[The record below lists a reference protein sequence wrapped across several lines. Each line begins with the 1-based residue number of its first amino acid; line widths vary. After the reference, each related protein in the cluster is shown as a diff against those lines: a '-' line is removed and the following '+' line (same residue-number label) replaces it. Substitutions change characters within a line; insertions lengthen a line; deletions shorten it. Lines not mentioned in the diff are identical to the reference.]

1 MVSYFFLKVHLSF
14 SSSIYPRFVKGKHH
28 LRYFFFCDMAT
39 IHHQSSHLVI
49 SAGLCGCFSI
59 KKFGN
64 MRGFVYFCD
73 WKIISGMKK
82 LGIIMAILLHVI
94 VGFAQ
99 RSITVGAKIETDFQI
114 WYLDSIVLSND
125 STTLKWHVESKGNTY
140 ACMSLLPALVDPGT
154 MKEYYMK
161 HVWGIAKEPDKT
173 ILKSGEVRSF
183 ISTFPRI
190 SKSTKQLDYH
200 GNIKF
205 WVKGINL
212 KKGGY
217 SKAAPYI
224 PAKKNHLSLSDLIN
238 KKSSWKQLSVEEHK
252 KMLNLSEKMFDLG
265 MSAYGRGK
273 YQDAIEIFT
282 KVSDIDSIV
291 YIGMGDGKLT
301 SAPYLEPKRPYFSNY
316 SKQWIASC
324 YHRLGKD
331 SLAETFFPYYKAVPF
346 DRKLVRRSDSVLIN
360 NTLFTMRVSDSSEL
374 EGLFKKV
381 CSLDSMNLG
390 PGSYRFAMDLK
401 NLANVYIMTNQIDAA
416 LALYVRTKN
425 ILDSIQPMNNDQYYS
440 YLDNLAKLYI
450 RKYDYSNALAC
461 LKELIKVEPSEKRNI
476 LETFQYSKKGE
487 LVSLYMSIGYYDKAL
502 KILRE
507 EINKELPDKSKLR
520 VKLIFNRPFAD
531 LYNWYAKC
539 LFDAGYHKEA
549 IRVMNGGDF
558 KSTVSDADEL
568 LALGDYSRKN
578 YDDDFAL
585 QYYNRAEK
593 IFHQMDSLN
602 QNVKIDWNLL
612 GQWNNQAVTKVYPRK
627 ALLLSQRD
635 ILSSIALQKQVVA
648 EEEKMLHYT
657 DRLLIG
663 RTGDTYSA
671 AMSNLA
677 WYYLLAHEPD
687 STILCEKKNIA
698 EKLKLYPKE
707 NRIFGLSYLNI
718 GEAYAAKGDYR
729 QALEYTKQA
738 MTHLRYDRDQ
748 RRVLANLVKYSYKCR
763 QTGATG
769 EYLTR
774 LYRQN
779 REDLVKFFADLTLQ
793 EKNEYLKKNRRFYQN
808 FMPQYAEVLKFDSLN
823 QILYDA
829 TILVKGI
836 LLGSELEFRKELM
849 RNGNPDLI
857 RKYEQL
863 KINKRVLLRSQMEPS
878 KGKIGDFSALE
889 RETNLLEDSLIV
901 ALKAYGDYT
910 RFMNYTW
917 KDIQK
922 KLGPNSVAIEFLSFE
937 PVNSGKDSLG
947 VGEKALRTYAALLLK
962 KESSAP
968 LMISLGSEKD
978 FDSSRDKQFLTDSL
992 IWKPLVDELA
1002 GVDTVYFS
1010 PVGRLHTIP
1019 IEYSSML
1026 EGKEVYRLTSTRII
1040 AENSPSWKHGGNA
1053 VLYGD
1058 IDYDAD
1064 PLVVKKKPEVSVF
1077 SDGLNKMRGWGDD
1090 LHARGYS
1097 FYPLDY
1103 SKDEVLNARKEL
1115 RRKRVRCQ
1123 LYSGDKASEESFKA
1137 LSGQEVQIL
1146 HLSTHG
1152 AYVPPSKVKYRKADY
1167 NMNFLLEDHDLG
1179 RIPSEDIDMT
1189 HSFLMMAGGNNTLN
1203 CDTVAYSDNDGILT
1217 AQEISQLEFREL
1229 KLVVLSACESGLG
1242 NISSEGVDG
1251 LQRGFKKAGAQAI
1264 IMSLRSVKDK
1274 ETAEFMTCFY
1284 RNLVHFPMHK
1294 SFQLTVNEMKQKYPS
1309 NPENWNSF
1317 ILLDAI

>member
-1 MVSYFFLKVHLSF
+1 M
-14 SSSIYPRFVKGKHH
+14 
-28 LRYFFFCDMAT
+28 
-39 IHHQSSHLVI
+39 
-49 SAGLCGCFSI
+49 
-59 KKFGN
+59 
-64 MRGFVYFCD
+64 
-73 WKIISGMKK
+73 
-82 LGIIMAILLHVI
+82 
-94 VGFAQ
+94 
-99 RSITVGAKIETDFQI
+99 
-114 WYLDSIVLSND
+114 
-125 STTLKWHVESKGNTY
+125 
-140 ACMSLLPALVDPGT
+140 
-154 MKEYYMK
+154 
-161 HVWGIAKEPDKT
+161 
-173 ILKSGEVRSF
+173 
-183 ISTFPRI
+183 
-190 SKSTKQLDYH
+190 
-200 GNIKF
+200 
-205 WVKGINL
+205 
-212 KKGGY
+212 
-217 SKAAPYI
+217 
-224 PAKKNHLSLSDLIN
+224 
-238 KKSSWKQLSVEEHK
+238 
-252 KMLNLSEKMFDLG
+252 
-265 MSAYGRGK
+265 
-273 YQDAIEIFT
+273 
-282 KVSDIDSIV
+282 
-291 YIGMGDGKLT
+291 
-301 SAPYLEPKRPYFSNY
+301 
-316 SKQWIASC
+316 WIASC

-346 DRKLVRRSDSVLIN
+346 DRKLVRRTDSVLIN
-360 NTLFTMRVSDSSEL
+360 NTLFTMKVSDSSEL

-390 PGSYRFAMDLK
+390 TGSYRFAMDLK
-401 NLANVYIMTNQIDAA
+401 NLANIYVMTNQLDTA
-416 LALYVRTKN
+416 LTLYVRTKN

-440 YLDNLAKLYI
+440 YLDNLTKLYI
-450 RKYDYSNALAC
+450 RKFDYSNALDC

-476 LETFQYSKKGE
+476 LKTFQYSKKGE
-487 LVSLYMSIGYYDKAL
+487 LVSLYMSIGYYDEAL

-507 EINKELPDKSKLR
+507 EINKELPDSSDLK
-520 VKLIFNRPFAD
+520 VKLIFNGPFAD
-531 LYNWYAKC
+531 LYNRYAKC
-539 LFDAGYHKEA
+539 LFDAGYYKEA

-558 KSTVSDADEL
+558 KSTVSNADEL

-578 YDDDFAL
+578 YDDDLAL

-602 QNVKIDWNLL
+602 QNTKINWNLL
-612 GQWNNQAVTKVYPRK
+612 GQWNNQAITKVYPRK
-627 ALLLSQRD
+627 ALLLSQSD

-648 EEEKMLHYT
+648 EEEKMLYDT

-687 STILCEKKNIA
+687 SAILCEKKNIA

-729 QALEYTKQA
+729 QALEYTRQA

-748 RRVLANLVKYSYKCR
+748 RRVLTNLVKYSYKCR

-808 FMPQYAEVLKFDSLN
+808 FMPQYADVLKSDSLN

-836 LLGSELEFRKELM
+836 LLGSELGFRKELM

-937 PVNSGKDSLG
+937 SVNSGKDSLG
-947 VGEKALRTYAALLLK
+947 VGEKTQRTYAALLLK
-962 KESSAP
+962 KEFSAP

-978 FDSSRDKQFLTDSL
+978 FDSSRDKQVLTDSL

-1026 EGKEVYRLTSTRII
+1026 EGKEAYRLTSTRII
-1040 AENSPSWKHGGNA
+1040 AENSPSWEHGGNA

-1058 IDYDAD
+1058 IDYDAE
-1064 PLVVKKKPEVSVF
+1064 PLVVKKMPEESGF

-1090 LHARGYS
+1090 LNARGYS

-1115 RRKRVRCQ
+1115 RRKKVRCQ
-1123 LYSGDKASEESFKA
+1123 LFSGDKASEESFKA
-1137 LSGQEVQIL
+1137 LSGKEVQIL

-1179 RIPSEDIDMT
+1179 RISSEDIDMT

-1217 AQEISQLEFREL
+1217 AQEISQLDFRGL

-1242 NISSEGVDG
+1242 KISSEGVDG

-1284 RNLVHFPMHK
+1284 RNLVHSPIHK
-1294 SFQLTVNEMKQKYPS
+1294 SFQLTVNEMKQKYPA

>member
-1 MVSYFFLKVHLSF
+1 
-14 SSSIYPRFVKGKHH
+14 
-28 LRYFFFCDMAT
+28 
-39 IHHQSSHLVI
+39 
-49 SAGLCGCFSI
+49 
-59 KKFGN
+59 
-64 MRGFVYFCD
+64 
-73 WKIISGMKK
+73 MK
-82 LGIIMAILLHVI
+82 
-94 VGFAQ
+94 
-99 RSITVGAKIETDFQI
+99 
-114 WYLDSIVLSND
+114 
-125 STTLKWHVESKGNTY
+125 
-140 ACMSLLPALVDPGT
+140 
-154 MKEYYMK
+154 
-161 HVWGIAKEPDKT
+161 
-173 ILKSGEVRSF
+173 
-183 ISTFPRI
+183 
-190 SKSTKQLDYH
+190 
-200 GNIKF
+200 
-205 WVKGINL
+205 
-212 KKGGY
+212 
-217 SKAAPYI
+217 
-224 PAKKNHLSLSDLIN
+224 
-238 KKSSWKQLSVEEHK
+238 
-252 KMLNLSEKMFDLG
+252 
-265 MSAYGRGK
+265 
-273 YQDAIEIFT
+273 
-282 KVSDIDSIV
+282 
-291 YIGMGDGKLT
+291 
-301 SAPYLEPKRPYFSNY
+301 
-316 SKQWIASC
+316 
-324 YHRLGKD
+324 
-331 SLAETFFPYYKAVPF
+331 
-346 DRKLVRRSDSVLIN
+346 
-360 NTLFTMRVSDSSEL
+360 VSDSSEL

-390 PGSYRFAMDLK
+390 TDSYRFAMDLK

-425 ILDSIQPMNNDQYYS
+425 ILESIQPMNNDQYYS
-440 YLDNLAKLYI
+440 YLDNLTKLYI
-450 RKYDYSNALAC
+450 RKFDYSNALDC
-461 LKELIKVEPSEKRNI
+461 LKELIKVEPSEKSNI
-476 LETFQYSKKGE
+476 LKTFQGSKKGE
-487 LVSLYMSIGYYDKAL
+487 LVSLYMSIGYYDEAL

-520 VKLIFNRPFAD
+520 VKLIFNGPFAD

-602 QNVKIDWNLL
+602 QNVKINWNLL

-687 STILCEKKNIA
+687 SAILCEKKNIA

-763 QTGATG
+763 QMGATG

-808 FMPQYAEVLKFDSLN
+808 FMPQYAEVLKSDSLN

-836 LLGSELEFRKELM
+836 LLGSELGFRKELM
-849 RNGNPDLI
+849 NNGNPDLI

-922 KLGPNSVAIEFLSFE
+922 KLGQNSVAIEFLSFE

-947 VGEKALRTYAALLLK
+947 VGEKTQRTYAALLLK

-978 FDSSRDKQFLTDSL
+978 FDSSRDKQVLTDSL

-1040 AENSPSWKHGGNA
+1040 AENSHSWKHGGNA

-1058 IDYDAD
+1058 IDYDAE

-1077 SDGLNKMRGWGDD
+1077 SAGLNKMRGWGDD
-1090 LHARGYS
+1090 LNARGYS

-1179 RIPSEDIDMT
+1179 GIPSEDIDMT

-1217 AQEISQLEFREL
+1217 AQEISQLDFRGLE
-1229 KLVVLSACESGLG
+1229 LVVLSACESGLG
-1242 NISSEGVDG
+1242 KISSEGVDG

-1284 RNLVHFPMHK
+1284 QNLVHFPIHK

>member
-1 MVSYFFLKVHLSF
+1 
-14 SSSIYPRFVKGKHH
+14 
-28 LRYFFFCDMAT
+28 
-39 IHHQSSHLVI
+39 
-49 SAGLCGCFSI
+49 
-59 KKFGN
+59 
-64 MRGFVYFCD
+64 
-73 WKIISGMKK
+73 MKK
-82 LGIIMAILLHVI
+82 LGIILAILLHVI

-140 ACMSLLPALVDPGT
+140 ACMSLFPALVDSAT
-154 MKEYYMK
+154 MKEYHMK

-173 ILKSGEVRSF
+173 ILKPGEVRSF

-190 SKSTKQLDYH
+190 SKSTKLLDYH
-200 GNIKF
+200 GNVNF

-217 SKAAPYI
+217 SKLAPYI
-224 PAKKNHLSLSDLIN
+224 PARKHLLSLNDSVN
-238 KKSSWKQLSVEEHK
+238 RKKSWKRLSIEEQQ

-273 YQDAIEIFT
+273 YQDAIEIFS

-291 YIGMGDGKLT
+291 YIGMGDGKFI

-316 SKQWIASC
+316 SKMWIASC

-331 SLAETFFPYYKAVPF
+331 FLAETFFPYYKAVPF
-346 DRKLVRRSDSVLIN
+346 DRKLVRRTDSVLIDN
-360 NTLFTMRVSDSSEL
+360 NLFTMKVSDSSEL

-381 CSLDSMNLG
+381 CCLDSMNLG
-390 PGSYRFAMDLK
+390 TGSYRFAMDLK
-401 NLANVYIMTNQIDAA
+401 QLASLYRDTNQIDAA

-440 YLDNLAKLYI
+440 YLDNLAELYI
-450 RKYDYSNALAC
+450 RKFDYSNALAC
-461 LKELIKVEPSEKRNI
+461 LKELIKVEPSEKMNI
-476 LETFQYSKKGE
+476 LKTFQNSKKGE
-487 LVSLYMSIGYYDKAL
+487 LVSLYMSIGYYDEAL

-507 EINKELPDKSKLR
+507 EINIQLSCPVQKNINLLGET
-520 VKLIFNRPFAD
+520 PFSD
-531 LYNWYAKC
+531 VYSCYAKC
-539 LFDAGYHKEA
+539 LFEAGYHKEA
-549 IRVMNGGDF
+549 LRVLNGGDF
-558 KSTVSDADEL
+558 KSSISNASDFLD
-568 LALGDYSRKN
+568 LGDYSRKN
-578 YDDDFAL
+578 FDDDLAMF
-585 QYYNRAEK
+585 YYNRAED
-593 IFHQMDSLN
+593 ICNELDSASIAN
-602 QNVKIDWNLL
+602 NNNLTL
-612 GQWNNQAVTKVYPRK
+612 FNIWNNRAITEVYPRK
-627 ALLLSQRD
+627 ALLLAQRD

-657 DRLLIG
+657 DRLLFL
-663 RTGDTYSA
+663 RSGDTYSA

-687 STILCEKKNIA
+687 SAILCEKKNIA

-729 QALEYTKQA
+729 QALECTKQA

-748 RRVLANLVKYSYKCR
+748 RRVLANLVKYSFKCG
-763 QTGATG
+763 QMGATG
-769 EYLTR
+769 AYLTR

-808 FMPQYAEVLKFDSLN
+808 FIPQYAEVLKSDSLN

-836 LLGSELEFRKELM
+836 LLGSELGFRKELM
-849 RNGNPDLI
+849 NNGNPDLI

-937 PVNSGKDSLG
+937 PVNSGKDSLS
-947 VGEKALRTYAALLLK
+947 VGEKTQRTYAALLLK

-978 FDSSRDKQFLTDSL
+978 FDSSRDKQVLMDSL
-992 IWKPLVDELA
+992 IWKPLVGELA

-1040 AENSPSWKHGGNA
+1040 AENTPSWKHGGNA

-1058 IDYDAD
+1058 IDYDAE
-1064 PLVVKKKPEVSVF
+1064 PLAVKEKPEESVF
-1077 SDGLNKMRGWGDD
+1077 SDGLNKMRGWRDD
-1090 LHARGYS
+1090 LNARGYS

-1123 LYSGDKASEESFKA
+1123 LYSGDKASEDSFKA
-1137 LSGQEVQIL
+1137 LSGKEVQIL

-1167 NMNFLLEDHDLG
+1167 NMNFLLEDHALG

-1217 AQEISQLEFREL
+1217 AQEISQLDFRGLE
-1229 KLVVLSACESGLG
+1229 LVVLSACESGLG
-1242 NISSEGVDG
+1242 KISSEGVDG
-1251 LQRGFKKAGAQAI
+1251 LQRGFKKAGAHAI

-1284 RNLVHFPMHK
+1284 RNLVHFPIHK
-1294 SFQLTVNEMKQKYPS
+1294 SFQLTVNEMKQKYQS

-1317 ILLDAI
+1317 ILLDAM

>member
-1 MVSYFFLKVHLSF
+1 
-14 SSSIYPRFVKGKHH
+14 
-28 LRYFFFCDMAT
+28 
-39 IHHQSSHLVI
+39 
-49 SAGLCGCFSI
+49 
-59 KKFGN
+59 
-64 MRGFVYFCD
+64 
-73 WKIISGMKK
+73 MKK

-99 RSITVGAKIETDFQI
+99 RSITVGAKIETDFQT

-125 STTLKWHVESKGNTY
+125 STTLKWHVVSKGDTW
-140 ACMSLLPALVDPGT
+140 ASESLYPSLIDPST
-154 MKEYYMK
+154 MKQYHMK

-173 ILKSGEVRSF
+173 ILKPGEVRSF
-183 ISTFPRI
+183 ITTFPRI
-190 SKSTKQLDYH
+190 SKSTKLLNYDD
-200 GNIKF
+200 NDNNNF
-205 WVKGINL
+205 WVTGINL

-217 SKAAPYI
+217 SKSAPYI
-224 PAKKNHLSLSDLIN
+224 PGRKSVFFSNDSIKKKN
-238 KKSSWKQLSVEEHK
+238 SWKQLSVEEQQ

-273 YQDAIEIFT
+273 YQDAIEIFS

-291 YIGMGDGKLT
+291 YIGMGDGKFT

-316 SKQWIASC
+316 SKMWIASC

-346 DRKLVRRSDSVLIN
+346 DRKLVRRSDSVLIDN
-360 NTLFTMRVSDSSEL
+360 NLFTMKVSDSSEL

-381 CSLDSMNLG
+381 CSLDSKFLG
-390 PGSYRFAMDLK
+390 TGSYRFAMDLEQ
-401 NLANVYIMTNQIDAA
+401 LASLYRDTNQIDAA
-416 LALYVRTKN
+416 LALYVRSKN

-450 RKYDYSNALAC
+450 RKFDYSNALAC
-461 LKELIKVEPSEKRNI
+461 LKELIKVEPSEKRN
-476 LETFQYSKKGE
+476 FQNSFLHSKKGE
-487 LVSLYMSIGYYDKAL
+487 LVSLYMSIGYYDEAL

-507 EINKELPDKSKLR
+507 EIKNELSDISNLK
-520 VKLIFNRPFAD
+520 VKLINDKFFAD
-531 LYNWYAKC
+531 LYRWYAKC
-539 LFDAGYHKEA
+539 LFEAGYYKEA

-558 KSTVSDADEL
+558 KSTVSNAGDF

-578 YDDDFAL
+578 YADELAMF
-585 QYYNRAEK
+585 YYNRAEDIYNELDSANIAKK
-593 IFHQMDSLN
+593 IELTEFGL
-602 QNVKIDWNLL
+602 
-612 GQWNNQAVTKVYPRK
+612 WNNRVVTWVYPHK
-627 ALLLSQRD
+627 ALLLSQSD

-657 DRLLIG
+657 DLLLFL

-687 STILCEKKNIA
+687 SAILCEKKNIA

-748 RRVLANLVKYSYKCR
+748 RRVLTNLVKYSYKCR

-808 FMPQYAEVLKFDSLN
+808 FMPQYAEVLKSDSLN

-836 LLGSELEFRKELM
+836 LLGSELGFRKELM
-849 RNGNPDLI
+849 NKGNPDLI

-901 ALKAYGDYT
+901 ALKTYGDYT

-937 PVNSGKDSLG
+937 PVNSGKNSLG
-947 VGEKALRTYAALLLK
+947 VGEKTQRIYAALLLK
-962 KESSAP
+962 KKSSAP

-978 FDSSRDKQFLTDSL
+978 FDSSRDKQVLTDSL

-1026 EGKEVYRLTSTRII
+1026 KGKEVYRLTSTRII
-1040 AENSPSWKHGGNA
+1040 AENSHSWKHGGNA

-1058 IDYDAD
+1058 IDYDAE

-1090 LHARGYS
+1090 LNARGYS

-1217 AQEISQLEFREL
+1217 AQEISQLDFRGLE
-1229 KLVVLSACESGLG
+1229 LVVLSACESGLG
-1242 NISSEGVDG
+1242 KISSEGVDG

-1284 RNLVHFPMHK
+1284 RNLVHFPIHK
-1294 SFQLTVNEMKQKYPS
+1294 SFQLTVNEMKQKYPA

>member
-1 MVSYFFLKVHLSF
+1 M
-14 SSSIYPRFVKGKHH
+14 
-28 LRYFFFCDMAT
+28 
-39 IHHQSSHLVI
+39 
-49 SAGLCGCFSI
+49 
-59 KKFGN
+59 
-64 MRGFVYFCD
+64 YFCD

-82 LGIIMAILLHVI
+82 LGIIIAILLHVI

-125 STTLKWHVESKGNTY
+125 STTLKWHVVSKGDTW
-140 ACMSLLPALVDPGT
+140 ASESLCPSLIDPST
-154 MKEYYMK
+154 MKQYHMK
-161 HVWGIAKEPDKT
+161 HVWGIAKEPGKT
-173 ILKSGEVRSF
+173 ILKPGEVRSF
-183 ISTFPRI
+183 ITTFPRI
-190 SKSTKQLDYH
+190 SKSTKLLNYDD
-200 GNIKF
+200 NDNNNF
-205 WVKGINL
+205 WVTGINL

-217 SKAAPYI
+217 SKSTPYI
-224 PAKKNHLSLSDLIN
+224 PARKSVVFSNDSIKKKN
-238 KKSSWKQLSVEEHK
+238 SWKQLSVEEQQ

-273 YQDAIEIFT
+273 YQDAIEIFR

-291 YIGMGDGKLT
+291 YIGMGDGILT

-316 SKQWIASC
+316 SEMWIASC

-346 DRKLVRRSDSVLIN
+346 DRKVVRRSDSVLIN
-360 NTLFTMRVSDSSEL
+360 NTFFTMKVSDSSEL

-381 CSLDSMNLG
+381 CSLDSIILG
-390 PGSYRFAMDLK
+390 TGSYRFAMDLEQ
-401 NLANVYIMTNQIDAA
+401 LASLYRDTNQIDAS
-416 LALYVRTKN
+416 LALYVRSKN

-450 RKYDYSNALAC
+450 RKFDYSNALAC
-461 LKELIKVEPSEKRNI
+461 LKELIKVEPSEKRHFLN
-476 LETFQYSKKGE
+476 TFLYSKKGE
-487 LVSLYMSIGYYDKAL
+487 LVSLYMSIGYYDEAL

-507 EINKELPDKSKLR
+507 EINNELSDISNLK
-520 VKLIFNRPFAD
+520 VKLINDKFFAD
-531 LYNWYAKC
+531 LYRWYAKC
-539 LFDAGYHKEA
+539 LFEAGYHKEA
-549 IRVMNGGDF
+549 IRVLNGGDF
-558 KSTVSDADEL
+558 KNSISHASDFLD
-568 LALGDYSRKN
+568 LGDYSRKN
-578 YDDDFAL
+578 FDDDLAMF
-585 QYYNRAEK
+585 YYNRAED
-593 IFHQMDSLN
+593 ICNELDSAGIANNNNLT
-602 QNVKIDWNLL
+602 LL
-612 GQWNNQAVTKVYPRK
+612 GIWNNRAITEVYPRK
-627 ALLLSQRD
+627 ALLLAQRD

-657 DRLLIG
+657 DRLLFL
-663 RTGDTYSA
+663 RSGDTYSA

-687 STILCEKKNIA
+687 SAILCEKKNIA

-738 MTHLRYDRDQ
+738 MTHLRYDCDQ

-808 FMPQYAEVLKFDSLN
+808 FMPQYADVLKSDSLN

-836 LLGSELEFRKELM
+836 LLGSELGFRKELM
-849 RNGNPDLI
+849 NNGNPDLI

-878 KGKIGDFSALE
+878 KGKMGDFSALE

-947 VGEKALRTYAALLLK
+947 VGEKTQRTYAALLLK

-978 FDSSRDKQFLTDSL
+978 FDSSRDKQILMDSL
-992 IWKPLVDELA
+992 IWKPLVGELA

-1010 PVGRLHTIP
+1010 PIDRLHTIP

-1058 IDYDAD
+1058 IDYDVE
-1064 PLVVKKKPEVSVF
+1064 PLAVKKKPEESVY

-1090 LHARGYS
+1090 LNVRGYS

-1115 RRKRVRCQ
+1115 RRKRVRCL

-1137 LSGQEVQIL
+1137 LSGKEVQIL

-1167 NMNFLLEDHDLG
+1167 NMNFLLEDRDLG

-1217 AQEISQLEFREL
+1217 AQEISQLDFRGLE
-1229 KLVVLSACESGLG
+1229 LVVLSACESGLG
-1242 NISSEGVDG
+1242 KISSEGVDG

-1284 RNLVHFPMHK
+1284 RNLVHFPIHK

>member
-1 MVSYFFLKVHLSF
+1 M
-14 SSSIYPRFVKGKHH
+14 
-28 LRYFFFCDMAT
+28 
-39 IHHQSSHLVI
+39 
-49 SAGLCGCFSI
+49 
-59 KKFGN
+59 
-64 MRGFVYFCD
+64 
-73 WKIISGMKK
+73 
-82 LGIIMAILLHVI
+82 
-94 VGFAQ
+94 
-99 RSITVGAKIETDFQI
+99 
-114 WYLDSIVLSND
+114 
-125 STTLKWHVESKGNTY
+125 
-140 ACMSLLPALVDPGT
+140 
-154 MKEYYMK
+154 
-161 HVWGIAKEPDKT
+161 
-173 ILKSGEVRSF
+173 
-183 ISTFPRI
+183 I
-190 SKSTKQLDYH
+190 SK
-200 GNIKF
+200 
-205 WVKGINL
+205 
-212 KKGGY
+212 
-217 SKAAPYI
+217 
-224 PAKKNHLSLSDLIN
+224 
-238 KKSSWKQLSVEEHK
+238 
-252 KMLNLSEKMFDLG
+252 
-265 MSAYGRGK
+265 R
-273 YQDAIEIFT
+273 
-282 KVSDIDSIV
+282 
-291 YIGMGDGKLT
+291 
-301 SAPYLEPKRPYFSNY
+301 
-316 SKQWIASC
+316 
-324 YHRLGKD
+324 
-331 SLAETFFPYYKAVPF
+331 
-346 DRKLVRRSDSVLIN
+346 
-360 NTLFTMRVSDSSEL
+360 DSS
-374 EGLFKKV
+374 
-381 CSLDSMNLG
+381 D
-390 PGSYRFAMDLK
+390 
-401 NLANVYIMTNQIDAA
+401 
-416 LALYVRTKN
+416 
-425 ILDSIQPMNNDQYYS
+425 
-440 YLDNLAKLYI
+440 
-450 RKYDYSNALAC
+450 
-461 LKELIKVEPSEKRNI
+461 
-476 LETFQYSKKGE
+476 
-487 LVSLYMSIGYYDKAL
+487 
-502 KILRE
+502 
-507 EINKELPDKSKLR
+507 
-520 VKLIFNRPFAD
+520 
-531 LYNWYAKC
+531 AKC
-539 LFDAGYHKEA
+539 LFDAGYYKEA

-558 KSTVSDADEL
+558 KSTVSNADEL

-578 YDDDFAL
+578 YDDDLAL

-602 QNVKIDWNLL
+602 QNTKINWNLL
-612 GQWNNQAVTKVYPRK
+612 GQWNNQAITKVYPRK
-627 ALLLSQRD
+627 ALLLSLSD
-635 ILSSIALQKQVVA
+635 ILSSIALQKKVVA

-687 STILCEKKNIA
+687 SAILCEKKNIA

-729 QALEYTKQA
+729 QALEYTRQA

-748 RRVLANLVKYSYKCR
+748 RRVLTNLVKYSYKCR

-808 FMPQYAEVLKFDSLN
+808 FMPQYADVLKSDSLN

-836 LLGSELEFRKELM
+836 LLGSELGFRKELM
-849 RNGNPDLI
+849 NKGNPDLI

-878 KGKIGDFSALE
+878 KALE

-901 ALKAYGDYT
+901 ALKTYGDYT

-937 PVNSGKDSLG
+937 PVNSGKNSLG
-947 VGEKALRTYAALLLK
+947 VGEKTQRTYAALLLK
-962 KESSAP
+962 KKSSAP

-978 FDSSRDKQFLTDSL
+978 FDSSRDKQVLTDSL

-1026 EGKEVYRLTSTRII
+1026 KGKEVYRLTSTRII
-1040 AENSPSWKHGGNA
+1040 AENSHSWKHGGNA

-1058 IDYDAD
+1058 IDYDAE

-1090 LHARGYS
+1090 LNARGYS

-1217 AQEISQLEFREL
+1217 AQEISQLDFRGLE
-1229 KLVVLSACESGLG
+1229 LVVLSACESGLG
-1242 NISSEGVDG
+1242 KISSEGVDG

>member
-1 MVSYFFLKVHLSF
+1 
-14 SSSIYPRFVKGKHH
+14 
-28 LRYFFFCDMAT
+28 
-39 IHHQSSHLVI
+39 
-49 SAGLCGCFSI
+49 
-59 KKFGN
+59 
-64 MRGFVYFCD
+64 
-73 WKIISGMKK
+73 
-82 LGIIMAILLHVI
+82 
-94 VGFAQ
+94 
-99 RSITVGAKIETDFQI
+99 
-114 WYLDSIVLSND
+114 
-125 STTLKWHVESKGNTY
+125 
-140 ACMSLLPALVDPGT
+140 
-154 MKEYYMK
+154 
-161 HVWGIAKEPDKT
+161 
-173 ILKSGEVRSF
+173 
-183 ISTFPRI
+183 
-190 SKSTKQLDYH
+190 
-200 GNIKF
+200 
-205 WVKGINL
+205 
-212 KKGGY
+212 
-217 SKAAPYI
+217 
-224 PAKKNHLSLSDLIN
+224 
-238 KKSSWKQLSVEEHK
+238 
-252 KMLNLSEKMFDLG
+252 
-265 MSAYGRGK
+265 
-273 YQDAIEIFT
+273 
-282 KVSDIDSIV
+282 
-291 YIGMGDGKLT
+291 
-301 SAPYLEPKRPYFSNY
+301 
-316 SKQWIASC
+316 
-324 YHRLGKD
+324 
-331 SLAETFFPYYKAVPF
+331 
-346 DRKLVRRSDSVLIN
+346 
-360 NTLFTMRVSDSSEL
+360 
-374 EGLFKKV
+374 
-381 CSLDSMNLG
+381 
-390 PGSYRFAMDLK
+390 
-401 NLANVYIMTNQIDAA
+401 
-416 LALYVRTKN
+416 
-425 ILDSIQPMNNDQYYS
+425 
-440 YLDNLAKLYI
+440 
-450 RKYDYSNALAC
+450 
-461 LKELIKVEPSEKRNI
+461 
-476 LETFQYSKKGE
+476 
-487 LVSLYMSIGYYDKAL
+487 
-502 KILRE
+502 
-507 EINKELPDKSKLR
+507 
-520 VKLIFNRPFAD
+520 
-531 LYNWYAKC
+531 
-539 LFDAGYHKEA
+539 
-549 IRVMNGGDF
+549 
-558 KSTVSDADEL
+558 
-568 LALGDYSRKN
+568 
-578 YDDDFAL
+578 
-585 QYYNRAEK
+585 
-593 IFHQMDSLN
+593 MDSLN
-602 QNVKIDWNLL
+602 QNTKINWNLL
-612 GQWNNQAVTKVYPRK
+612 GQWNNQAITKVYPRK
-627 ALLLSQRD
+627 ALLLSLSD
-635 ILSSIALQKQVVA
+635 ILSSIALQKKVVA

-687 STILCEKKNIA
+687 SAILCEKKNIA
-698 EKLKLYPKE
+698 EKLKLYPRE

-748 RRVLANLVKYSYKCR
+748 RRVLANLVKFSYKCR
-763 QTGATG
+763 QTGASG

-808 FMPQYAEVLKFDSLN
+808 FMPQYADVLKSDSLN

-836 LLGSELEFRKELM
+836 LLGSELGFRKELM

-889 RETNLLEDSLIV
+889 REINLLEDSLIV
-901 ALKAYGDYT
+901 ALKTYGDYT

-937 PVNSGKDSLG
+937 PVNSGKNSLG
-947 VGEKALRTYAALLLK
+947 VGEKTQRTYAALLLK
-962 KESSAP
+962 KKSSAP

-978 FDSSRDKQFLTDSL
+978 FDSSRDKQVLTDSL

-1040 AENSPSWKHGGNA
+1040 AENSHSWKHGGNA

-1058 IDYDAD
+1058 IDYDAE
-1064 PLVVKKKPEVSVF
+1064 PLVVKKKPEESVF

-1090 LHARGYS
+1090 LNARGYS

-1217 AQEISQLEFREL
+1217 AQEISQLDFRGLE
-1229 KLVVLSACESGLG
+1229 LVVLSACESGLG
-1242 NISSEGVDG
+1242 KISSEGVDG

-1294 SFQLTVNEMKQKYPS
+1294 SFLLTVNEMKQKYPS